1 MRHAARLKGGN
12 PVAHILQLFLSGCS
26 SPRAWRRLRK
36 SDTRPGTVLAVPVV
50 QMRFLVTGSAGF
62 IGFHLSRRLLDAGHE
77 VLGVDNFSDY
87 YDVELKQARNTDLEG
102 RAGYQ
107 VERLNLEDG
116 PALTQVWGDWAP
128 DVVVHLAAQAGVR
141 YSIDHPE
148 VYVSSNL
155 VGSFNILEAARRH
168 QPRHLLC
175 ASTSSAY
182 GANTE
187 MPFRETDRA
196 VHPTTLYAATK
207 GATELMGH
215 SYAHLFGVPTT
226 FFRFFTVY
234 GPWGRPDMALFKFA
248 KLMLEGKSIEVYGQG
263 QMSRD
268 FTYVEDLVEAIVRLT
283 AVVPGTAPPVE
294 GDTLS
299 PVAPFR
305 LVNIGGGK
313 PSPLMDYIA
322 ELERALGRTA
332 EKTFLP
338 MQDGDVPNTTASPEL
353 LERLTGY
360 KPETPISVGV
370 PAFVGWFRQ
379 HYNL

>member
-1 MRHAARLKGGN
+1 
-12 PVAHILQLFLSGCS
+12 
-26 SPRAWRRLRK
+26 
-36 SDTRPGTVLAVPVV
+36 
-50 QMRFLVTGSAGF
+50 MRFLVTGSAGF
-62 IGFHLSRRLLDAGHE
+62 IGFHLSRRLLEAGHE
-77 VLGVDNFSDY
+77 VLGVDNFSTY
-87 YDVELKQARNTDLEG
+87 YDVSLKEARTGILEG
-102 RAGYQ
+102 YDGFKVA
-107 VERLNLEDG
+107 RLSLEDAD
-116 PALTQVWGDWAP
+116 ALNTAWAAFQP
-128 DVVVHLAAQAGVR
+128 EVVVHLAAQAGVR

-155 VGSFNILEAARRH
+155 IGTFNVLEAARRY
-168 QPRHLLC
+168 PVKHLLA

-187 MPFRETDRA
+187 MPFRETDKA
-196 VHPTTLYAATK
+196 VHPMTLYAATK
-207 GATELMGH
+207 SATELMGH
-215 SYAHLFGVPTT
+215 SYAHLFGTPTT

-248 KLMLEGKSIEVYGQG
+248 RLMLEGQPIEVYGHG
-263 QMSRD
+263 EMSRD
-268 FTYVEDLVEAIVRLT
+268 FTYVDDLVEAIVRLVE
-283 AVVPGTAPPVE
+283 VVPGEAPPVE

-332 EKTFLP
+332 DKQFLP
-338 MQDGDVPNTTASPEL
+338 MQDGDVPNTTASPDL

-379 HYNL
+379 RYDL

>member
-1 MRHAARLKGGN
+1 
-12 PVAHILQLFLSGCS
+12 
-26 SPRAWRRLRK
+26 
-36 SDTRPGTVLAVPVV
+36 
-50 QMRFLVTGSAGF
+50 MRFLVTGSAGF
-62 IGFHLSRRLLDAGHE
+62 IGFHLSRRLLEAGHE
-77 VLGVDNFSDY
+77 VLGVDNFSTY
-87 YDVELKQARNTDLEG
+87 YDIALKEGRNGILEG
-102 RAGYQ
+102 YDGFR
-107 VERLNLEDG
+107 VERLALEDVE
-116 PALTQVWGDWAP
+116 ALNRVWAAFQP
-128 DVVVHLAAQAGVR
+128 EIVIHLAAQAGVR

-155 VGSFNILEAARRH
+155 VGTFNVLEAARRH
-168 QPRHLLC
+168 QPKHLLA

-182 GANTE
+182 GANLE
-187 MPFRETDRA
+187 MPFRETDKA
-196 VHPTTLYAATK
+196 VHPMTLYAATK
-207 GATELMGH
+207 SATELMGH

-248 KLMLEGKSIEVYGQG
+248 KLMLEGKPIEVYGQG
-263 QMSRD
+263 EMSRD
-268 FTYVEDLVEAIVRLT
+268 FTYVDDLVEAIVRL
-283 AVVPGTAPPVE
+283 ADVVPGTAPPVE

-332 EKTFLP
+332 TKQFLP
-338 MQDGDVPNTTASPEL
+338 MQDGDVPNTTASPDL
-353 LERLTGY
+353 LERLIGY

-379 HYNL
+379 RYNL

>member
-1 MRHAARLKGGN
+1 
-12 PVAHILQLFLSGCS
+12 
-26 SPRAWRRLRK
+26 
-36 SDTRPGTVLAVPVV
+36 
-50 QMRFLVTGSAGF
+50 MRFLVTGSAGF
-62 IGFHLSRRLLDAGHE
+62 IGFHLSRRLLEAGHE

-87 YDVELKQARNTDLEG
+87 YDVTLKDGRNAILEG
-102 RAGYQ
+102 YGGFR
-107 VERLNLEDG
+107 VERLSLED
-116 PALTQVWGDWAP
+116 AETLNRAWAAFQP
-128 DVVVHLAAQAGVR
+128 EVVIHLAAQAGVR

-155 VGSFNILEAARRH
+155 VGTFNVLEAARRH
-168 QPRHLLC
+168 QPKHLLA

-182 GANTE
+182 GANLE

-196 VHPTTLYAATK
+196 VHPMTLYAATK

-248 KLMLEGKSIEVYGQG
+248 KLMLEGKPIEVYGQG
-263 QMSRD
+263 EMSRD
-268 FTYVEDLVEAIVRLT
+268 FTFVDDLVEAIVRL
-283 AVVPGTAPPVE
+283 ADVVPGTAPPVE

-322 ELERALGRTA
+322 ELERALGYTA
-332 EKTFLP
+332 RKEFLP
-338 MQDGDVPNTTASPEL
+338 MQDGDVPNTTASPDL
-353 LERLTGY
+353 LERLIGY

-379 HYNL
+379 RYNL

>member
-1 MRHAARLKGGN
+1 
-12 PVAHILQLFLSGCS
+12 
-26 SPRAWRRLRK
+26 
-36 SDTRPGTVLAVPVV
+36 
-50 QMRFLVTGSAGF
+50 MRFLITGTAGF
-62 IGFHLSRRLLDAGHE
+62 IGFHLARRLLEDGHD
-77 VLGVDNFSDY
+77 VVGVDNFSDY
-87 YDVELKQARNTDLEG
+87 YDVTLKDGRNSILEG
-102 RAGYQ
+102 YERFR
-107 VERLNLEDG
+107 VERVALEDAE
-116 PALTQVWGDWAP
+116 ALNTAWAGAKP

-155 VGSFNILEAARRH
+155 IGTFNVLEAARRY
-168 QPRHLLC
+168 PIKHLLT

-182 GANTE
+182 GANIE
-187 MPFRETDRA
+187 MPFRETDKA
-196 VHPTTLYAATK
+196 VHPLTLYAATK
-207 GATELMGH
+207 SATELMGH

-248 KLMLEGKSIEVYGQG
+248 KLMLEGKPIDIYGQG
-263 QMSRD
+263 EMSRD
-268 FTYVEDLVEAIVRLT
+268 FTYVEDLVEAIVRLCGT
-283 AVVPGTAPPVE
+283 IPGTAAPVE

-322 ELERALGRTA
+322 ELERALGQTA
-332 EKTFLP
+332 IKTFLP
-338 MQDGDVPNTTASPEL
+338 MQEGDVPNTTASPDL
-353 LERLTGY
+353 LERLIGY

-370 PAFVGWFRQ
+370 PAFVGWFR
-379 HYNL
+379 HRYDL

>member
-1 MRHAARLKGGN
+1 
-12 PVAHILQLFLSGCS
+12 
-26 SPRAWRRLRK
+26 
-36 SDTRPGTVLAVPVV
+36 
-50 QMRFLVTGSAGF
+50 MRFLITGTAGF
-62 IGFHLSRRLLDAGHE
+62 IGFHLARRLLEDGHE
-77 VLGVDNFSDY
+77 VVGLDNFSDY
-87 YDVELKQARNTDLEG
+87 YDVTLKDGRNAILEG
-102 RAGYQ
+102 YEKFR
-107 VERLNLEDG
+107 VERIALEDVE
-116 PALTQVWGDWAP
+116 ALNAAWAKAKP
-128 DVVVHLAAQAGVR
+128 EIVIHLAAQAGVR

-155 VGSFNILEAARRH
+155 VGTFNVLEAARRH
-168 QPRHLLC
+168 QPKHLLA

-182 GANTE
+182 GANLE
-187 MPFRETDRA
+187 MPFRETDKA
-196 VHPTTLYAATK
+196 VHPMTLYAATK
-207 GATELMGH
+207 SATELMGH

-248 KLMLEGKSIEVYGQG
+248 KLMLEGKPIEVYGEG
-263 QMSRD
+263 EMSRD
-268 FTYVEDLVEAIVRLT
+268 FTYVDDLVEAIVRLSD
-283 AVVPGTAPPVE
+283 VVPGTAPPVE

-322 ELERALGRTA
+322 ELEGALGRTA
-332 EKTFLP
+332 SKTFLP
-338 MQDGDVPNTTASPEL
+338 MQEGDVPNTTASPNL
-353 LERLTGY
+353 LERLINY

-379 HYNL
+379 RYNL